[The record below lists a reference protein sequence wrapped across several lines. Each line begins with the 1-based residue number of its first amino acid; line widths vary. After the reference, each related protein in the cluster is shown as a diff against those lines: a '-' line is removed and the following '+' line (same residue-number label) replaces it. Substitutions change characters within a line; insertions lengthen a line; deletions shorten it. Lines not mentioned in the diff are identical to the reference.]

1 MRLLRPTRWT
11 VSGKNA
17 ARRGP
22 LHGIPILIKDNIA
35 TADRMETTAGSL
47 ALVGSKPPRD
57 AAIVA
62 RLREAGAVILGK
74 TNLSEWANFRSTHS
88 TSGWSGRGGQTKN
101 PYALDRNPCGSSS
114 GSGAAASANLCAVA
128 VGTETDGSIVSP
140 SSICGIVGIKPT
152 VGLVSRSGIIP
163 ISASQDTAGPM
174 ARTVADAAA
183 LLTIIAGMD
192 ALDPATT
199 RGNRK
204 ASGDYTAFLDAHAL
218 QGARLGVVRTMFG
231 NNEHVVRVMGEALA
245 AMKKLGAEVIDPVQI
260 ESHGK
265 VDESEFKVLLYE
277 FKAGLNEYLASLKHA
292 ARRKTLADIIAFND
306 ANRDR
311 EMPYFGQDIFL
322 QAQAKGP
329 LTAKEY
335 LDAMKICRQLSTVEG
350 IDAVMDK
357 HRLDALVAP
366 TTDPAYPTDLVLG
379 DHYTG
384 GGATT
389 LPAVAGYPHITV
401 PAGCVF
407 GLPFGVSFFGRAWSE
422 PRLIAI
428 AYAFEQATKHRVAP
442 RFLPTVEF
450 NEIPNFTIMTGFS
463 DDRLSGRATYHPGKE
478 RNSGCRANG
487 GGIECGLEAKSIR
500 NASQNDRPD
509 AVSDLH
515 RHHEHCHRS
524 AHAIGASLMDCICIR
539 GGYPKSLPDR
549 NGNINDEQRPNPPVA
564 GSRAM
569 VTAEPMPPQ
578 ITMERRSHL
587 SASRPV

>member
-1 MRLLRPTRWT
+1 MQRRSFLKAGLAAGTATLAAGCVTPPNDHKATDGQTSGSGIAARKFPEFEHAEATIADLQRAQTEGRLTARALTEAYFARMDA
-11 VSGKNA
+11 VDA
-17 ARRGP
+17 AGPRLSSVIERNPDALAAADALDRERKEYGRRGP
-22 LHGIPILIKDNIA
+22 LHCIPILIKDNIA

-74 TNLSEWANFRSTHS
+74 TNLSEWANFRSSHS

-101 PYALDRNPCGSSS
+101 PYALDRNPSGSSS
-114 GSGAAASANLCAVA
+114 GSGAAASANLCAAA

-183 LLTIIAGMD
+183 LLTVIAGMD

-199 RGNRK
+199 RSKGK
-204 ASGDYTAFLDAHAL
+204 ASGDCTAFLDANAL
-218 QGARLGVVRTMFG
+218 KGARLGVVRTMFG
-231 NNEHVVRVMGEALA
+231 YNEHVVRIMGEALA
-245 AMKKLGAEVIDPVQI
+245 AMKSLGAEVIDPVRI

-265 VDESEFKVLLYE
+265 VDESEFEVLLYE
-277 FKAGLNEYLASLKHA
+277 FSAGLNKYLAALRHA
-292 ARRKTLADIIAFND
+292 ARRKSLADIIAFND
-306 ANRDR
+306 AHRDR
-311 EMPYFGQDIFL
+311 EMPYFEQDIFL

-335 LDAMKICRQLSTVEG
+335 LGAMKICRQLSTVEG
-350 IDAVMDK
+350 IDAVMSK

-384 GGATT
+384 GGTST

-422 PRLIAI
+422 PRLIGL

-442 RFLPTVEF
+442 RFLHTVE
-450 NEIPNFTIMTGFS
+450 
-463 DDRLSGRATYHPGKE
+463 L
-478 RNSGCRANG
+478 
-487 GGIECGLEAKSIR
+487 IE
-500 NASQNDRPD
+500 
-509 AVSDLH
+509 
-515 RHHEHCHRS
+515 
-524 AHAIGASLMDCICIR
+524 
-539 GGYPKSLPDR
+539 
-549 NGNINDEQRPNPPVA
+549 NP
-564 GSRAM
+564 
-569 VTAEPMPPQ
+569 
-578 ITMERRSHL
+578 
-587 SASRPV
+587 